1 MTPRMPWN
9 DSAWVTSQYI
19 KGYDIDMPK
28 CKRMCDEERTWAV
41 NVEPFVRTKKER
53 TTAAMLKRDIAAS
66 HLLASLGAF
75 RSGAAN
81 LDPVA
86 L

>member
-1 MTPRMPWN
+1 MPWN

-41 NVEPFVRTKKER
+41 NVEPFYSNKER
-53 TTAAMLKRDIAAS
+53 KNDSS
-66 HLLASLGAF
+66 HEAG
-75 RSGAAN
+75 
-81 LDPVA
+81 
-86 L
+86 